1 MIGKKSTKKVPGI
14 PALVRRA
21 MKSAVCFIIEACGS
35 KGGQSYNT
43 LNIDDAAN
51 LSGKEDI
58 ELCAMDITIDG
69 EYMPFHSVIPGL
81 WFYDYTREC
90 QCNGLALYTLVFL
103 DGFWAK
109 TFVSCTA

>member
-1 MIGKKSTKKVPGI
+1 
-14 PALVRRA
+14 
-21 MKSAVCFIIEACGS
+21 
-35 KGGQSYNT
+35 
-43 LNIDDAAN
+43 
-51 LSGKEDI
+51 
-58 ELCAMDITIDG
+58 MDITIDD

-103 DGFWAK
+103 DGLWAK